1 MNDRVLLVTEPD
13 DTLEQGVRIAV
24 VGLLPDQSL
33 TVSQALAEL
42 ESTPCLISYIW
53 NINES
58 LEWIIDKLYKSDVI
72 FFNAEIENQTLVG
85 YLTAQHNA
93 YYFGRLR
100 CLGQV
105 NKSEI
110 YSVDQ
115 CLDILENAVRKHGK
129 K

>member
-24 VGLLPDQSL
+24 IGLLPEQSL

-72 FFNAEIENQTLVG
+72 FFNAEIENQILVG
-85 YLTAQHNA
+85 YLAAQHNA
-93 YYFGRLR
+93 HYFGRLR
-100 CLGQV
+100 SLNQI

-110 YSVDQ
+110 HSVDR